1 MAPAKLDREEKEQE
15 DRIARDTI
23 TGKNYYTKDI
33 SYDDWKDSIYSKYWK
48 EVDIEQAKIKNKSN
62 DIL

>member
-33 SYDDWKDSIYSKYWK
+33 SYDDWKDSIYSKY
-48 EVDIEQAKIKNKSN
+48 
-62 DIL
+62 